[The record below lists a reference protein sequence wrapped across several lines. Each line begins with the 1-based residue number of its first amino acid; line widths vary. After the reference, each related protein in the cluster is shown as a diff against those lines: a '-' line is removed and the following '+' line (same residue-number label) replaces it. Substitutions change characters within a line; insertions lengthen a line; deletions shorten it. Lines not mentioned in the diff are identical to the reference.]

1 MASESGNTAA
11 KDLNQPADRPGS
23 AAASPWDAVGVLLFC
38 FILGMVARG
47 MFDSFVVMLR
57 PLDESHDWDRD
68 RLTAIYAIAM
78 TCWGVGAPLAGL
90 IFDRYGPRVVYLSG
104 LTLMVGGMVLASM
117 DYGLWSFYLGH
128 GIAVGTAGAMLGN
141 VTHAALVSRWF
152 DKRRAAALGLV
163 HSSMGVG
170 VLAFSPISQIL
181 IDELGWQ
188 SAYRWLAVIG
198 LCIVLPVV
206 LLAPWKRFL
215 RGNPAIMARAL
226 LPGTARTHDKAQIT
240 TLKAAMGTW
249 YFWALGWIYATTGA
263 GVYVAITQQV
273 DYFQTVGI
281 PALDAASLYGITG
294 ALAPVGMI
302 GFGFLG
308 DRFGILPAA
317 TLSYALTLLAYIGF
331 LSLAADL
338 NFIVLYGAIICL
350 GLTLGSRGPMISSIA
365 SRLFQGPAFGRI
377 YGFMLAAGGAGG
389 GLGAWIGGFIHEA
402 SNDHAALYYVGAAI
416 LIISGV
422 PFIFLARLI
431 AR

>member
-1 MASESGNTAA
+1 MLA
-11 KDLNQPADRPGS
+11 
-23 AAASPWDAVGVLLFC
+23 FC

-68 RLTAIYAIAM
+68 ELTAIYAIAM
-78 TCWGVGAPLAGL
+78 TCWGLGAPLAGL
-90 IFDRYGPRVVYLSG
+90 IFDRYGPRAVYLGG
-104 LTLMVGGMVLASM
+104 LALMVGGMLLAST

-128 GIAVGTAGAMLGN
+128 GVAVGTAGAMLGN

-163 HSSMGVG
+163 HSSMGIG
-170 VLAFSPISQIL
+170 VLVFSPLSHLL

-188 SAYRWLAVIG
+188 LAYRWLAAIG
-198 LCIVLPVV
+198 LGILLPVV
-206 LLAPWKRFL
+206 LFAPWKRFL
-215 RGNPAIMARAL
+215 RGDPRIMAPVRTDS
-226 LPGTARTHDKAQIT
+226 GDARGLRHEKPRFTSLT
-240 TLKAAMGTW
+240 GAMKTW
-249 YFWALGWIYATTGA
+249 YFWSLAWIYATTGA
-263 GVYVAITQQV
+263 GVYVAVTQQV

-281 PALDAASLYGITG
+281 PPLDAASLYGITG
-294 ALAPVGMI
+294 AMAPIGMI

-308 DRFGILPAA
+308 DRFGILPSA

-338 NFIVLYGAIICL
+338 NTIVLYGSIICL

-389 GLGAWIGGFIHEA
+389 GLGAWIGGFVQE
-402 SNDHAALYYVGAAI
+402 STYGYAALYYSGAAI
-416 LIISGV
+416 LIIGGV

>member
-1 MASESGNTAA
+1 MT
-11 KDLNQPADRPGS
+11 RGS
-23 AAASPWDAVGVLLFC
+23 ARPSSGGASAWDAVGVLFFC

-57 PLDESHDWDRD
+57 PLDQSHDWDRD
-68 RLTAIYAIAM
+68 QLTAIYAIAM
-78 TCWGVGAPLAGL
+78 TCWGLGAPLAGW
-90 IFDRYGPRVVYLSG
+90 IFDRHGPRTVYLCG
-104 LTLMVGGMVLASM
+104 TAMMVGGMLLAST
-117 DYGLWSFYLGH
+117 DAGLWSFYLGH

-152 DKRRAAALGLV
+152 DRRRAAALGLV
-163 HSSMGVG
+163 HSSMGIG
-170 VLAFSPISQIL
+170 VLVFSPVSQLL

-188 SAYRWLAVIG
+188 MAYRWLAVIG
-198 LCIVLPVV
+198 LAIVLPVV
-206 LLAPWKRFL
+206 LFAPWKRFL
-215 RGNPAIMARAL
+215 AGSTEVANRSVTRSAEPGARQ
-226 LPGTARTHDKAQIT
+226 QIT
-240 TLKAAMGTW
+240 SLKAAMATW
-249 YFWALGWIYATTGA
+249 YFWGLAWIYATTGA
-263 GVYVAITQQV
+263 GVYVAVTQQV

-281 PALDAASLYGITG
+281 PPLDAASLYGITG

-308 DRFGILPAA
+308 DRFGVLPAS
-317 TLSYALTLLAYIGF
+317 TLSYALTLLAYAGF
-331 LSLAADL
+331 LSLAGDL
-338 NFIVLYGAIICL
+338 NSIVLYGSIVCL

-389 GLGAWIGGFIHEA
+389 GLGAWIGGFIQEA
-402 SNDHAALYYVGAAI
+402 SDGYAALYYSGAAI
-416 LIISGV
+416 LIVGGV

>member
-1 MASESGNTAA
+1 MSDPTPTARSGGT
-11 KDLNQPADRPGS
+11 
-23 AAASPWDAVGVLLFC
+23 SPWDAVGVLLFC

-57 PLDESHDWDRD
+57 PLDDSHDWDRD
-68 RLTAIYAIAM
+68 KLTAIYAIAM
-78 TCWGVGAPLAGL
+78 VCWGAGAPLAGL
-90 IFDRYGPRVVYLSG
+90 IFDRFGPRAVYLSG
-104 LTLMVGGMVLASM
+104 LSLMVSGMLLASM

-163 HSSMGVG
+163 HSSMGIG

-206 LLAPWKRFL
+206 LFAPWKRFL
-215 RGNPAIMARAL
+215 RGDPAIMERSS
-226 LPGTARTHDKAQIT
+226 PNGTKAQGKVQIT
-240 TLKAAMGTW
+240 SLKGAMGTW

-263 GVYVAITQQV
+263 GIYVAITQQV

-317 TLSYALTLLAYIGF
+317 TLSYALTLTAYAGF
-331 LSLAADL
+331 LSLAVDVNIA
-338 NFIVLYGAIICL
+338 VLYGAIICL
-350 GLTLGSRGPMISSIA
+350 GLSMGSRGPMISSIA

-377 YGFMLAAGGAGG
+377 YGFMLAAGGTGG
-389 GLGAWIGGFIHEA
+389 GLGAWIGGFIQEA
-402 SNDHAALYYVGAAI
+402 SNGYAALYYVGVAV
-416 LIISGV
+416 LIVSGV
-422 PFIFLARLI
+422 PFIFLARLV